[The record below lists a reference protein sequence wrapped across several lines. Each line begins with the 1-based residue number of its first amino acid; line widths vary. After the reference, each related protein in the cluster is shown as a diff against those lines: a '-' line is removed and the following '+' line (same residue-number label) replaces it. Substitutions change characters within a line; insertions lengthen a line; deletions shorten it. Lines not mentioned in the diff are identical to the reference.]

1 VLDELLAKTDAG
13 NVVAL
18 ARDPSALADYAAK
31 GVQVRQA
38 DYDDPASLDAA
49 LAGIDR
55 VLLISGNA
63 VGQRERQHG
72 AVIEAAKKAGVS
84 YLAYTSVL
92 NAQGSK
98 LLLAAEHVL
107 TEKLLEKSG
116 LNYDVLRMP
125 WYSENY
131 TGALAPAIEHGAIFG
146 ATGEGRLSTATRADL
161 AGGAVGALLNSPGG
175 KVYEFAGDQSWSM
188 AEVRGGSGPPG
199 GQAGAVRQPVRSRLR
214 KDARGRRAA
223 ATGRRVPGQHQ
234 LPRRVRRALQRE
246 QGPEHALGPCD
257 HADRRNDRRGA
268 EGVNSNLPGLAR
280 GGGPPA
286 KRVVEG

>member
-1 VLDELLAKTDAG
+1 MTTYAVTGATGKLGRLVLDELLQKTDAG

-18 ARDPSALADYAAK
+18 ARDPAALADYAMK

-49 LAGIDR
+49 LQGVDR

-72 AVIEAAKKAGVS
+72 AVIDAAKKAGVS
-84 YLAYTSVL
+84 YLAYTSIL

-98 LLLAAEHVL
+98 LALAGEHVL
-107 TEKLLEKSG
+107 TEKLLEGSG

-146 ATGEGRLSTATRADL
+146 ATGEGRLSTASRADL

-175 KVYEFAGDQSWSM
+175 KVYELAGDQSWSM
-188 AEVRGGSGPPG
+188 DEFAAEVGR
-199 GQAGAVRQPVRSRLR
+199 QAGKPVAYVNQSEGDYAKTLESVGLPPPVAAMLASTSYLSGFGELYSES
-214 KDARGRRAA
+214 KDLSTLSGRPTTPISETIAA
-223 ATGRRVPGQHQ
+223 ALKG
-234 LPRRVRRALQRE
+234 
-246 QGPEHALGPCD
+246 
-257 HADRRNDRRGA
+257 
-268 EGVNSNLPGLAR
+268 
-280 GGGPPA
+280 
-286 KRVVEG
+286 